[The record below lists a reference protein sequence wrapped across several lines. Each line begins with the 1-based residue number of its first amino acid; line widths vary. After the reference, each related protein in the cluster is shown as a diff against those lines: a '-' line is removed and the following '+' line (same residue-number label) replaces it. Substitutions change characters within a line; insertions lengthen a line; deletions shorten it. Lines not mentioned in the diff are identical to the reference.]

1 MVLRCLQSSGSSG
14 TAILGMAAVADII
27 TRAERG
33 KYMAYASMGVTL
45 GPAFGP
51 LIGGLLD
58 QFLGW
63 RSIFW
68 FLTIFTGVML
78 ILMILFFP
86 ETSRSVVGNGSIP
99 PQKWNLS
106 VLAMIQQHRR
116 RNTAIPVEDNT
127 LATRKRRP
135 NPFESLTIIFRK
147 EESMIL
153 LTLGLLFAGF
163 FAILSSL
170 ASQLQKKYDY
180 NSLQVGLCYIP
191 YGLGSM
197 SSRWTVGT
205 LIDWNFR
212 RHAKRLGVE
221 IVKNRQQKLADFP
234 IELVRLQIVL
244 PLLYSACVV
253 IVVYSWVMEFHT
265 NIAGPVITLFVVGHT
280 VTGAFSSLNTLIVD
294 INVETP
300 ATAVAASNL
309 VRCLLGAGA
318 VAAVI
323 PVIEKI
329 GFGWTGTLVACI
341 WLLCSPLLWA
351 VMRWGHG
358 WRKEKAA
365 RLKKEEEEEKK
376 IGEESNIK

>member
-1 MVLRCLQSSGSSG
+1 
-14 TAILGMAAVADII
+14 MATVADIV

-78 ILMILFFP
+78 FLMILFFP
-86 ETSRSVVGNGSIP
+86 ETARSVVGNGSVQ
-99 PQKWNLS
+99 PQKWNIP
-106 VLAMIQQHRR
+106 VLGMIQQHRLNKF
-116 RNTAIPVEDNT
+116 NTPVETAT
-127 LATRKRRP
+127 LAKRKRRP
-135 NPFESLTIIFRK
+135 NPLESLQVIFRK
-147 EESMIL
+147 EEFMIL
-153 LTLGLLFAGF
+153 LTAGLLFAGF

-170 ASQLQKKYDY
+170 ASQLQAKYHY

-197 SSRWTVGT
+197 TSRWTMGT

-212 RHAKRLGVE
+212 RHAKRLGVT
-221 IVKNRQQKLADFP
+221 IIKNRQQKLSDFP
-234 IELVRLQIVL
+234 IELARLQITL
-244 PLLYSACVV
+244 PFIYMACIAIV
-253 IVVYSWVMEFHT
+253 IYSWVMEYHT
-265 NIAGPVITLFVVGHT
+265 NIAGPIVTLFVTGHT

-294 INVETP
+294 INVESP

-309 VRCLLGAGA
+309 VRCTLGAGA

-323 PVIEKI
+323 PVVERI
-329 GFGWTGTLVACI
+329 GFGWTGTAVAGI
-341 WLLCSPLLWA
+341 WLGCSPLLWV
-351 VMRWGHG
+351 VMRWGYG
-358 WRKEKAA
+358 WREEKAKRLKEKEKQ
-365 RLKKEEEEEKK
+365 LKSAEEEKNVGG
-376 IGEESNIK
+376 IA